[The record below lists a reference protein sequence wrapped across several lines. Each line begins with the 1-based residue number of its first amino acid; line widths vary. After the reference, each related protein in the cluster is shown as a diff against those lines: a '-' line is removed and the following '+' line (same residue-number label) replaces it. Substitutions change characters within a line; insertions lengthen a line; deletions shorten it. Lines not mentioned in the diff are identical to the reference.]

1 MTKNEILSHL
11 EGMLEYSRA
20 MVDEHDEY
28 MEGIWQRDVDV
39 LTEVIQ
45 KIRDGIRF

>member
-20 MVDEHDEY
+20 MVDEHDAY
-28 MEGIWQRDVDV
+28 MEDIWQKDVDV
-39 LTEVIQ
+39 LNEVIQ
-45 KIRDGIRF
+45 KICDGILF